1 MAHEQIRVFIVDD
14 HPMIRAGLAAMIR
27 AESDLLLVGEAA
39 NGADALLQ
47 VPISMPDVVMMDLI
61 MPQMDGIDATAALH
75 KRLPK
80 TKFVILT
87 SMVDP
92 QEVNRAIDAGASGY
106 FLKNASSHEL
116 VGMIH
121 AVHEGRRV
129 LAPEVTDAM
138 IAARQQHAPMDS
150 LTPREQELLALM
162 ACGHNNQDIATELN
176 IALPTVKFHVSNIL
190 SKMQVDNRTEA
201 VLKALKHK
209 LVVAS

>member
-1 MAHEQIRVFIVDD
+1 MTHEQIRVFIVDD

-47 VPISMPDVVMMDLI
+47 IPISMPDVVMMDLI

-92 QEVNRAIDAGASGY
+92 QEVNRAIDAGAAGY

-121 AVHEGRRV
+121 AVYEGRRV
-129 LAPEVTDAM
+129 WAPEVTDAM
-138 IAARQQHAPMDS
+138 IAARQQHVPMDS
-150 LTPREQELLALM
+150 LTPREQELLTLM
-162 ACGHNNQDIATELN
+162 ACGHNNQDIATALS

-190 SKMQVDNRTEA
+190 SKLQVDNRTEA

-209 LVVAS
+209 LVTVA